1 MGDIFNPK
9 LSGNINAKNKY
20 KKAVQ
25 SHSYSKSDD
34 ETFGSLDESKDE
46 NVSTKS
52 DGEQNKKEKQK
63 QNEKKSKTEKEE
75 KEHKEIDV
83 EDVREIFLRNI
94 HNAARRNKEKE
105 IEAHVEAFK
114 KEMRL
119 NHYNNRYK
127 FGPYDEDDKY
137 WHNRSPSKQ
146 SNSSSLSNEDKL
158 SNSNKSPSK
167 QSTDKSPKEKEI
179 KSPTEK
185 EKNHQILNV
194 LNTLNLPK
202 LHRNHQVNKSP
213 TNYHKNVFNID
224 PNKSNYG
231 KHLKLILNSCRI
243 QKRGN

>member
-1 MGDIFNPK
+1 M
-9 LSGNINAKNKY
+9 
-20 KKAVQ
+20 
-25 SHSYSKSDD
+25 
-34 ETFGSLDESKDE
+34 GSLDESKDE

-52 DGEQNKKEKQK
+52 DGEQNNK
-63 QNEKKSKTEKEE
+63 EKEE

-105 IEAHVEAFK
+105 IEAHVEAVK

-167 QSTDKSPKEKEI
+167 QSTDKSPKK
-179 KSPTEK
+179 
-185 EKNHQILNV
+185 
-194 LNTLNLPK
+194 
-202 LHRNHQVNKSP
+202 
-213 TNYHKNVFNID
+213 
-224 PNKSNYG
+224 
-231 KHLKLILNSCRI
+231 
-243 QKRGN
+243 

>member
-1 MGDIFNPK
+1 MTELLRAKYHNHWYREDPSRGSGYRAISNEYSLDPILDKAAKAVSHSLPKNLARMVLTSDDRWLVMFVNPGEVTVRDKKFHEVAIYNKKEDIFNPK

-105 IEAHVEAFK
+105 
-114 KEMRL
+114 
-119 NHYNNRYK
+119 
-127 FGPYDEDDKY
+127 
-137 WHNRSPSKQ
+137 
-146 SNSSSLSNEDKL
+146 
-158 SNSNKSPSK
+158 
-167 QSTDKSPKEKEI
+167 
-179 KSPTEK
+179 
-185 EKNHQILNV
+185 
-194 LNTLNLPK
+194 
-202 LHRNHQVNKSP
+202 
-213 TNYHKNVFNID
+213 
-224 PNKSNYG
+224 
-231 KHLKLILNSCRI
+231 
-243 QKRGN
+243 